1 MQEHDKAY
9 RNMFAFP
16 EMVEGLMR
24 DFVSEDWI
32 AQIDF
37 TTLEN
42 CNSTFISDDLHERRD
57 DIIWRVRLNDEW
69 FYIYL
74 LLEFQSKNDPW
85 MALRIMVYIGLLYQ
99 HLIKTE
105 VIKTGD
111 KLPPVFPL
119 VLYNGESRWTAARDM
134 ADLLQPMV
142 GHLASYRPSLRYY
155 LIDECKL
162 SRVLLEQVD
171 SFAAAVIRVENYF
184 DGDPKSIYFELNK
197 LTQKVNDSKN
207 DSLNRAI
214 TVWVNR
220 VLYTSLQLAKH
231 QATIAGNFV
240 ELKEI
245 KTMLSLSFENWQEN
259 FRQECEQKGEVRG
272 KLEGQAATL
281 KRQLTKRFGPL
292 SQETQN
298 RIANAS
304 LEQIETW
311 SDRVL
316 DAPSLATVLETH

>member
-9 RNMFAFP
+9 RNMFTFP

-99 HLIKTE
+99 
-105 VIKTGD
+105 
-111 KLPPVFPL
+111 
-119 VLYNGESRWTAARDM
+119 
-134 ADLLQPMV
+134 Q
-142 GHLASYRPSLRYY
+142 
-155 LIDECKL
+155 
-162 SRVLLEQVD
+162 
-171 SFAAAVIRVENYF
+171 
-184 DGDPKSIYFELNK
+184 
-197 LTQKVNDSKN
+197 
-207 DSLNRAI
+207 
-214 TVWVNR
+214 
-220 VLYTSLQLAKH
+220 
-231 QATIAGNFV
+231 
-240 ELKEI
+240 LKEI
-245 KTMLSLSFENWQEN
+245 NSMLSLSFENWQEN
-259 FRQECEQKGEVRG
+259 FRRECEQKGKLEGKKEGKLEG

-304 LEQIETW
+304 LEQLETW

-316 DAPSLATVLETH
+316 VAPNLDEVLEMV

>member
-1 MQEHDKAY
+1 
-9 RNMFAFP
+9 
-16 EMVEGLMR
+16 MR

-99 HLIKTE
+99 
-105 VIKTGD
+105 
-111 KLPPVFPL
+111 
-119 VLYNGESRWTAARDM
+119 
-134 ADLLQPMV
+134 Q
-142 GHLASYRPSLRYY
+142 
-155 LIDECKL
+155 
-162 SRVLLEQVD
+162 
-171 SFAAAVIRVENYF
+171 
-184 DGDPKSIYFELNK
+184 
-197 LTQKVNDSKN
+197 
-207 DSLNRAI
+207 
-214 TVWVNR
+214 
-220 VLYTSLQLAKH
+220 
-231 QATIAGNFV
+231 
-240 ELKEI
+240 LKEI
-245 KTMLSLSFENWQEN
+245 NSMLSLSFENWQEN
-259 FRQECEQKGEVRG
+259 FRRECEQKGKLEGKKEGKLEG

-304 LEQIETW
+304 LEQLETW

-316 DAPSLATVLETH
+316 VAPNLDEVLEMV